1 MNNKTVEINLVPDV
15 KQELIK
21 ANKLKNRVIAICLII
36 GITSI
41 ALVSFLAFTAFAG
54 QKIISN
60 LADKNIEREFN
71 EFKNK
76 QGVNQVLTVQNQ
88 LSKIDSLHDKKL
100 ITSRILNLIVAL
112 IDNDNKSV
120 KISKI
125 DFDSATNQLTIEAQS
140 VDAYVALE
148 KFQKTILATDIESKQ
163 SDQNEPVVNKL
174 TDKVSILDIPT
185 YGENTNQ
192 KKVLLFKLNF
202 VINADFTSS
211 KFKDNELVIKSINK
225 KNVTDSYMAIP
236 SNIFEKKAITEDE
249 KENR

>member
-1 MNNKTVEINLVPDV
+1 M
-15 KQELIK
+15 
-21 ANKLKNRVIAICLII
+21 
-36 GITSI
+36 
-41 ALVSFLAFTAFAG
+41 
-54 QKIISN
+54 
-60 LADKNIEREFN
+60 
-71 EFKNK
+71 
-76 QGVNQVLTVQNQ
+76 
-88 LSKIDSLHDKKL
+88 
-100 ITSRILNLIVAL
+100 AL

-211 KFKDNELVIKSINK
+211 KFNPVVFIFFCVING
-225 KNVTDSYMAIP
+225 IP
-236 SNIFEKKAITEDE
+236 FSDAKLI
-249 KENR
+249 